1 MLMKAKDNKG
11 LNLVAKGGGMDK
23 LGEIKVSD
31 GVIGTIAATAA
42 VKINGVVGMSAGIV
56 DGVVKLLTGT
66 QLTKGIKVE
75 MGEEEVAIDISVIV
89 EYGAKISDVAL
100 DVQKE
105 VKFAVEQMTGLKVV
119 EVNVFIEGVEI
130 TKQKEEKKVR

>member
-1 MLMKAKDNKG
+1 MKAKDNKR
-11 LNLVAKGGGMDK
+11 LHLTPEGMDMER

-42 VKINGVVGMSAGIV
+42 IKVDGVVGISAGIV
-56 DGVVKLLTGT
+56 DGMVKLLTGS
-66 QLTKGIKVE
+66 QLTKGIRVE

-89 EYGAKISDVAL
+89 KYGTKISAVAL

-105 VKFAVEQMTGLKVV
+105 VKSAVEQMTGLAVV
-119 EVNVFIEGVEI
+119 EVNVFIEGVEL
-130 TKQKEEKKVR
+130 TKPKEEKKVK

>member
-1 MLMKAKDNKG
+1 MKAKDNKRFH
-11 LNLVAKGGGMDK
+11 LTVEGGDMEK

-42 VKINGVVGMSAGIV
+42 INVEGVVGMSAGIV

-66 QLTKGIKVE
+66 QLTKGMRVE

-89 EYGAKISDVAL
+89 KYGAKISDVAFN
-100 DVQKE
+100 VQKE
-105 VKFAVEQMTGLKVV
+105 VKSAVEQMTSLSVV
-119 EVNVFIEGVEI
+119 EVNVFIEGVEL
-130 TKQKEEKKVR
+130 TK

>member
-1 MLMKAKDNKG
+1 MKAKDNKG
-11 LNLVAKGGGMDK
+11 LHLTVEGRDMER

-42 VKINGVVGMSAGIV
+42 TKVEGVVGISAGIV
-56 DGVVKLLTGT
+56 DGMVKLLTGS
-66 QLTKGIKVE
+66 QLTKGIRVE

-89 EYGAKISDVAL
+89 KYGAKISTVAL

-105 VKFAVEQMTGLKVV
+105 VKSAVEQMTGLVVV
-119 EVNVFIEGVEI
+119 EVNVFIEGVELI
-130 TKQKEEKKVR
+130 KQKEEKKVK

>member
-1 MLMKAKDNKG
+1 MKAKDNKR
-11 LNLVAKGGGMDK
+11 LHLTVEGGGMEK

-42 VKINGVVGMSAGIV
+42 VKVEGVVGMSAGIA

-66 QLTKGIKVE
+66 QLTKGIRVE
-75 MGEEEVAIDISVIV
+75 MGEEEVAIDISIIV
-89 EYGAKISDVAL
+89 KYGAKISDVAL

-105 VKFAVEQMTGLKVV
+105 VKSAVEQMTGLKVI
-119 EVNVFIEGVEI
+119 EVNVFIEGIELI
-130 TKQKEEKKVR
+130 KQKEEKKVK

>member
-1 MLMKAKDNKG
+1 
-11 LNLVAKGGGMDK
+11 MDK

>member
-1 MLMKAKDNKG
+1 MKAKDNKG
-11 LNLVAKGGGMDK
+11 LHLTVEGRDMER

-42 VKINGVVGMSAGIV
+42 TKVEGVVGISAGIV
-56 DGVVKLLTGT
+56 DGMVKLLTGS
-66 QLTKGIKVE
+66 QLTKSIRVE

-89 EYGAKISDVAL
+89 KYGAKISTVAL

-105 VKFAVEQMTGLKVV
+105 VKSAVEQMTGLVVV
-119 EVNVFIEGVEI
+119 EVNVFIEGVELI
-130 TKQKEEKKVR
+130 KQKEEKKVK

>member
-1 MLMKAKDNKG
+1 ME
-11 LNLVAKGGGMDK
+11 K

-42 VKINGVVGMSAGIV
+42 INVEGVVGMSAGIV

-66 QLTKGIKVE
+66 QLTKGMRVE

-89 EYGAKISDVAL
+89 KYGAKISDVAFN
-100 DVQKE
+100 VQKE
-105 VKFAVEQMTGLKVV
+105 VKSAVEQMTSLSVV
-119 EVNVFIEGVEI
+119 EVNVFIEGVEL
-130 TKQKEEKKVR
+130 TK

>member
-1 MLMKAKDNKG
+1 MKAKDNKG
-11 LNLVAKGGGMDK
+11 LHLTPEGRDMER

-42 VKINGVVGMSAGIV
+42 TKVEGVVGISAGIV
-56 DGVVKLLTGT
+56 DGMVKLLTGS
-66 QLTKGIKVE
+66 QLTKGIRVE

-89 EYGAKISDVAL
+89 KYGAKISTVAL

-105 VKFAVEQMTGLKVV
+105 VKSAVEQMTGLAVV
-119 EVNVFIEGVEI
+119 EVNVFIEGIELI
-130 TKQKEEKKVR
+130 KPKEEKKVK

>member
-1 MLMKAKDNKG
+1 MER
-11 LNLVAKGGGMDK
+11 

-42 VKINGVVGMSAGIV
+42 TKVEGVVGISAGIV
-56 DGVVKLLTGT
+56 DGMVKLLTGS
-66 QLTKGIKVE
+66 QLTKSIRVE

-89 EYGAKISDVAL
+89 KYGAKISTVAL

-105 VKFAVEQMTGLKVV
+105 VKSAVEQMTGLVVV
-119 EVNVFIEGVEI
+119 EVNVFIEGVELI
-130 TKQKEEKKVR
+130 KQKEEKKVK